1 MSHHLVLGAGG
12 IGRAAAA
19 RLLELGHTVT
29 LASRSGRVEPW
40 LDMPD
45 RPDGPDGLDLA
56 AVRVVAADA
65 ADAEQLVRLADGA
78 ASIVNAINP
87 PQYTTWD
94 ADWPPVA
101 AALLTA
107 AERTGAGLVTVSNL
121 YPYGRVDGPMR
132 EDTPLRP
139 NGHKGALR
147 AGMWTD
153 ALALHSQGRIR
164 ATELRASDYFGPG
177 ATKGASVLND
187 LVLAR
192 ATAGR
197 SVVMPMGR
205 TDAPHS
211 WTYLPDIGALAATL
225 ATDDRSWGRVWHVPT
240 SPARTIR
247 QVVDDAAALRGHR
260 SPRVL
265 ALPRVVVT
273 LGGVVVP
280 LLKELRETRHQF
292 ERPFVIDA
300 TVTEQTFGLAP
311 TPWEDAL
318 EATLAA
324 LPS

>member
-12 IGRAAAA
+12 IGRAATA
-19 RLLELGHTVT
+19 RLLELGHSVT
-29 LASRSGRVEPW
+29 LASRSGRVQP
-40 LDMPD
+40 
-45 RPDGPDGLDLA
+45 GSDGLDTT

-65 ADAEQLVRLADGA
+65 ADADQLARLAEGA

-94 ADWPPVA
+94 TDWPPVA
-101 AALLTA
+101 TALLTA
-107 AERTGAGLVTVSNL
+107 AERTGAALVTVSNL
-121 YPYGRVDGPMR
+121 YGYGRVDGPMR
-132 EDTPLRP
+132 EDTPLQP
-139 NGHKGALR
+139 NGHKGVLR
-147 AGMWTD
+147 ADMWRD

-187 LVLAR
+187 FVLAR
-192 ATAGR
+192 AAAGR

-211 WTYLPDIGALAATL
+211 WTYLPDIGALAAAL
-225 ATDDRSWGRVWHVPT
+225 ATDVRSFGHVWHVPT

-247 QVVDDAAALRGHR
+247 QVADDAAALRGHR
-260 SPRVL
+260 APRVL
-265 ALPRVVVT
+265 ALPRGVVT
-273 LGGVVVP
+273 LGGVAVP

-292 ERPFVIDA
+292 ERPFVLDA
-300 TVTEQTFGLAP
+300 TRTEETFGLAP

-318 EATLAA
+318 KATLTA
-324 LPS
+324 LAG